1 MRHLVGYLV
10 AGLAFQSGPRPRPAT
25 STATRACIPTE
36 HMPIAGVRSRAPEPM
51 PVARPDSTSH
61 ARMPVVEA
69 VPCYLAEDSSRVS
82 RSRPGASRDS
92 SADTT
97 RPPAR

>member
-1 MRHLVGYLV
+1 
-10 AGLAFQSGPRPRPAT
+10 
-25 STATRACIPTE
+25 
-36 HMPIAGVRSRAPEPM
+36 
-51 PVARPDSTSH
+51 
-61 ARMPVVEA
+61 MPVVEA

-97 RPPAR
+97 RPPARWVSGSHTILTSFSIGRWYLTA